1 MKLTKGKIS
10 KLYNKKRQSLKKH
23 KKLKTSYK
31 KRTFRN
37 KRKINLARK
46 SLKRLH
52 HRKYKGG
59 DGDDTPKD
67 DTKENIKTETTNQPV
82 ISDESQM
89 TETTDQPVISDESQM
104 TETTDNSTE
113 GVLDVPI
120 QPTEQISA
128 SDVVEVTD
136 KGDTETTDNSTEGVL
151 DVPIQPTEQISAS
164 DVVKVTDKGD
174 AKTTEQPVPET
185 IIPREMPNKEELLK
199 SLSNVVD
206 YITDVVTDKVS
217 KNVSSAQFGEKPQEG
232 FESVNKAA
240 KIIASS
246 GGSKIKKTR
255 RLRLT
260 NKKTHL

>member
-128 SDVVEVTD
+128 SDVV
-136 KGDTETTDNSTEGVL
+136 
-151 DVPIQPTEQISAS
+151 
-164 DVVKVTDKGD
+164 KVTDKGD